1 MNNLKSYFVDVDLRL
16 TVNVGLPETNNEKQ
30 KKVEIS
36 KKNSKKQ
43 KLCRWLL
50 LEVAITHA
58 MNYTGTRILPMTRL
72 KSLVV
77 VKIPVYLYIRFLST
91 REHEYSYI

>member
-36 KKNSKKQ
+36 KKTAKNKN
-43 KLCRWLL
+43 C
-50 LEVAITHA
+50 AGG
-58 MNYTGTRILPMTRL
+58 Y
-72 KSLVV
+72 
-77 VKIPVYLYIRFLST
+77 Y
-91 REHEYSYI
+91 